1 MNLMRAIII
10 MKFNFVI
17 LIITQFNFI
26 VNRKI
31 KKFNFKKED

>member
-1 MNLMRAIII
+1 MNFMHAIII

-17 LIITQFNFI
+17 LIITRFNFI
-26 VNRKI
+26 VNKKV

>member
-1 MNLMRAIII
+1 MNFMHAIII
-10 MKFNFVI
+10 MKLNFVS

>member
-1 MNLMRAIII
+1 MNSMHAIII

>member
-1 MNLMRAIII
+1 MNFMYAIII

-26 VNRKI
+26 VNGKI

>member
-1 MNLMRAIII
+1 MNFMHAIII
-10 MKFNFVI
+10 MKFNFVF

>member
-1 MNLMRAIII
+1 MNFMYAIII

-26 VNRKI
+26 VNSKI
-31 KKFNFKKED
+31 KKFSFKKED

>member
-1 MNLMRAIII
+1 MNFMYVIII

>member
-1 MNLMRAIII
+1 MNFMYDIII

>member
-1 MNLMRAIII
+1 MNFMHAIII
-10 MKFNFVI
+10 MKFYFVF

-26 VNRKI
+26 VNRRI

>member
-1 MNLMRAIII
+1 MNFMYAIII

-31 KKFNFKKED
+31 KKFSFKKED

>member
-1 MNLMRAIII
+1 MNFMYAIII
-10 MKFNFVI
+10 MKFNFAI

>member
-1 MNLMRAIII
+1 MNFMHAIII
-10 MKFNFVI
+10 MKFSFVI

-26 VNRKI
+26 VNMKI